1 MLEEQRAGPC
11 GWSRARE
18 GSVLVGRSVGVRP
31 SRVLKDFLRSELE
44 SLEVLSGG
52 VE

>member
-1 MLEEQRAGPC
+1 MAGAEQERERAG
-11 GWSRARE
+11 GKEVE
-18 GSVLVGRSVGVRP
+18 GSVGVGP